1 MMKLKFTLPENIFI
15 LDKDSLP
22 KESDTDP
29 YGNIMVYQKDRGWY
43 VISLKSTYTFYEDLK
58 YTHWTFTPELPDA

>member
-1 MMKLKFTLPENIFI
+1 MKLKPTLPENVFI

-29 YGNIMVYQKDRGWY
+29 YGNIMVYQKDRGWH